1 MRHVS
6 TDTTAVFLAPGE
18 YTDSHH
24 PALRER
30 ALELTNGAADPSG
43 KARAIYYFV
52 RDLYYHA
59 APFENLESYR
69 ASSVLAAG
77 HGYCV
82 AKASVFVALCRA
94 AGLPARLLFADV
106 TNHLS
111 TPRLRERMGTDL
123 FAWHGYAEVSL
134 HGRWVK
140 VSPTFN
146 ASLCQR
152 LGVPPLEFDG
162 ENDAVLQAF
171 DASGRQFMSYDR
183 SHGAFH
189 DVPARFLA
197 AEMPRLYPA
206 ASAAIRDREF
216 GAPG

>member
-1 MRHVS
+1 MKQIA
-6 TDTTAVFLAPGE
+6 TDTNAVFLAPGE
-18 YTDSHH
+18 YVDSHH
-24 PALRER
+24 PALRDK
-30 ALELTNGAADPSG
+30 ALELTAGVADPSQ

-59 APFENLESYR
+59 APFEDLESYR

-94 AGLPARLLFADV
+94 AGLPSRLLFADV

-111 TPRLRERMGTDL
+111 TPKLRERMGTDL
-123 FAWHGYAEVSL
+123 FAWHGYGEVL
-134 HGRWVK
+134 LRGIWIK

-146 ASLCQR
+146 ASLCKR
-152 LGVPPLEFDG
+152 LGVAPLEFDG
-162 ENDAVLQAF
+162 ESDAVLQSF
-171 DASGRQFMSYDR
+171 DAGGRRFMSYDR
-183 SHGAFH
+183 RHGAFH

-197 AEMPRLYPA
+197 AEMPRLYPR
-206 ASAAIRDREF
+206 ASAAIRAGEF
-216 GAPG
+216 GSPG

>member
-1 MRHVS
+1 MKQDM
-6 TDTTAVFLAPGE
+6 TDAAAVFLAPGE
-18 YTDSHH
+18 YVDSHH
-24 PALRER
+24 PALRGK
-30 ALELTNGAADPSG
+30 AQELTKGVRDPFR

-52 RDLYYHA
+52 REIYYHA

-123 FAWHGYAEVSL
+123 FAWHGYAEVL
-134 HGRWVK
+134 LRGNWVK

-146 ASLCQR
+146 ASLCER
-152 LGVPPLEFDG
+152 LGVAPLEFDG
-162 ENDAVLQAF
+162 KSDAVLQAF
-171 DASGRQFMSYDR
+171 DAGGRQFMSYDR
-183 SHGAFH
+183 HHGAFH

-197 AEMPRLYPA
+197 AEMPRLYPL
-206 ASAAIRDREF
+206 ASAAIRAGEF